1 MHQKESRVDY
11 MIRRMDQQSGKECSE
26 NHSNCTEKKKKQLRE
41 SSLRDLWDNIKH
53 INTHIIEV
61 PEREETERWIENLS
75 KEKQLKT
82 SLNQE
87 RKDIQVQEAQ
97 RVPNKVNSQ
106 KKKRTFKGTWQ
117 LKWKTLKTKK
127 KICKIASEKQ
137 LFMYV

>member
-106 KKKRTFKGTWQ
+106 KKKKNIQGYMAI
-117 LKWKTLKTKK
+117 KMENIKDKK